1 MDKNNK
7 KNLVVYF
14 SHKGQNYFNGRII
27 DLAIGNTEVAA
38 EIISKLTDA
47 DMFKVESVQEYP
59 KDYNKCTMVAQAEL
73 RENARP
79 RLASDINTDQY
90 DVIYLGY
97 PNWWGTMPM
106 VLWTFLES
114 HNLAG
119 KIIYPFCT
127 HEGSGMGKSESDI
140 RRLCPNSE
148 IKRGLAIDGSSVK
161 KAETNIKNWTM
172 KG

>member
-1 MDKNNK
+1 MDRNNK

-14 SHKGQNYFNGRII
+14 SRKGKNYSNGRII
-27 DLAIGNTEVAA
+27 DLAIGNTEIAA
-38 EIISKLTDA
+38 EMISKLTEA
-47 DMFKVESVQEYP
+47 DMFKVETVQEYP
-59 KDYNKCTMVAQAEL
+59 KDYNKCTMVAQSEL

-79 RLASDINTDQY
+79 RLARDINIDQY

-106 VLWTFLES
+106 ALWTFLES
-114 HNLAG
+114 HNLEG

-140 RRLCPNSE
+140 SRLCPNSE
-148 IKRGLAIDGSSVK
+148 IRRGLAIYGSSVK
-161 KAETNIKNWTM
+161 KAETNIKNWAM